1 MTIKEFAK
9 EIYLT
14 FSKKQS
20 DLSSKKI
27 ERFISFSS
35 ATLMI
40 VLYYLGRQM
49 CWKCTDAINVNDVL
63 LLSGALFMYG
73 GYNTLQIAKDT
84 KQKKEDDTTNV

>member
-27 ERFISFSS
+27 ERFISFMS

-73 GYNTLQIAKDT
+73 GYNTMQIRKDQND
-84 KQKKEDDTTNV
+84 KQKENTEA